1 MKEYIL
7 VSSCILGENTKYNG
21 KNNYHPLIEEIKEKY
36 NIVKVCP
43 EEMGGLSTPRNPSE
57 IIGDKVVSSTGVDV
71 TNEFVSGAN
80 IAVEL
85 VKKYNIKLAIMK
97 DGSPSCGSLKIYDGT
112 FSGTKIDGMG
122 IAIRMLKELGVK
134 VYTEENF
141 SELLRVD

>member
-71 TNEFVSGAN
+71 TNEFVSGGN

-134 VYTEENF
+134 VYTEDNF
-141 SELLRVD
+141 YELIK